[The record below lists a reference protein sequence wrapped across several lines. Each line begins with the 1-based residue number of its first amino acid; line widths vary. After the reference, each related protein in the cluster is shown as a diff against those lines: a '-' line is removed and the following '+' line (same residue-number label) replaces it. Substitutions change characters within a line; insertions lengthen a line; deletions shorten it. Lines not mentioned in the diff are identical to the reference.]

1 MPQPV
6 HYSHKIDFNFL
17 PDSLLQ
23 RPKLAVLIAI
33 ISASW
38 NEAEA
43 RLWAFLAALVGD
55 EANTV
60 ISIFLA
66 LQSDSA
72 RRATI
77 ETIASL
83 KLTKIEQDEFDD
95 IMSRLGKRN
104 GERNAVVHGA
114 WGISSKYPDNL
125 LWADVRDT
133 TKLHV
138 RMIQLSAPEHAT
150 ERSELLIA
158 TQKSLMVYSKEDLA
172 NIIQRIQSDSDDL
185 ALFSKPFME
194 NALDAMPKLT
204 SQSFSL
210 RHNDAD
216 TSNC

>member
-6 HYSHKIDFNFL
+6 HYSHQIDFEFL

-23 RPKLAVLIAI
+23 RPKLGVLIAI
-33 ISASW
+33 ISVSW

-66 LQSDSA
+66 LQSDSG
-72 RRATI
+72 RRAAI

-83 KLTKIEQDEFDD
+83 KLTEQEQDEFSD
-95 IMSRLGKRN
+95 IMNRLGKRYS
-104 GERNAVVHGA
+104 ERNAIVHGA
-114 WGISSKYPDNL
+114 WGISSKYPDKL

-133 TKLHV
+133 TMLHV
-138 RMIQLSAPEHAT
+138 RMMRFSAPEYAK
-150 ERSELLIA
+150 ERKELLIA
-158 TQKSLMVYSKEDLA
+158 AQKGLVVYDEVDLT
-172 NIIQRIQSDSDDL
+172 NIIERIRSDYEDL

-194 NALDAMPKLT
+194 KRFGRYAKVDEPIVRPRPD
-204 SQSFSL
+204 QP
-210 RHNDAD
+210 
-216 TSNC
+216 